1 MSIVLNKDPGG
12 IRCGYLVID
21 QPKKNNLNG
30 EMEYSLQMIIPKGS
44 VTANIIKAEIQRVIG
59 EKWGNK
65 PPSLKITFR
74 DADAE
79 AEAKGKQVDAH
90 MKDSH
95 FMNVSTKE
103 RPGIVGPDGLPAANA
118 AEFRSGDYFHLSIGC
133 FPFLLPEPGVS
144 FGLNNVQFVRKGE
157 TLTGRKRAE
166 DEFGSLP
173 DYNANEE
180 WGKQPTDSLMD

>member
-12 IRCGYLVID
+12 IRCGYLVVD

-30 EMEYSLQMIIPKGS
+30 EMEYSLQMIVPKGS
-44 VTANIIKAEIQRVIG
+44 VSAKIIQAEIQRVIG
-59 EKWGNK
+59 EKWGNN
-65 PPSLKITFR
+65 PPPHLKLTFR

-79 AEAKGKQVDAH
+79 AEAKGKKVDEH
-90 MKDSH
+90 MKNSH

-118 AEFRSGDYFHLSIGC
+118 AEYRSGDYFHISIGC
-133 FPFLLPEPGVS
+133 FPFVLPEPGVS

-166 DEFGSLP
+166 DEFDSLP
-173 DYNANEE
+173 ELTPAEQASD
-180 WGKQPTDSLMD
+180 PLLS

>member
-44 VTANIIKAEIQRVIG
+44 VSAQIIKTEIQRVIN
-59 EKWGNK
+59 EKWGNN
-65 PPSLKITFR
+65 PPVLKLTLR
-74 DADAE
+74 DADGE
-79 AEAKGKQVDAH
+79 AEAKDKKVDEH
-90 MKDSH
+90 MKNSY

-103 RPGIVGPDGLPAANA
+103 RPGVVGPDGLPAANA
-118 AEFRSGDYFHLSIGC
+118 AEYRSGDYFHISIGC
-133 FPFLLPEPGVS
+133 FPFLLPNPGVS

-166 DEFGSLP
+166 DEFDSLP
-173 DYNANEE
+173 ELTAAEAA
-180 WGKQPTDSLMD
+180 TDSMLD